1 MSSAA
6 KVGVFMLAILAVLG
20 YFVLK
25 IEDIN
30 VHRRGRG
37 TRDITAVFDDVAGL
51 DNKSPVRI
59 AGVRKGK
66 VKDIE
71 VMPNGKARVTMEI
84 DDDVPFH
91 SNATARVTNLGLL
104 GEKYIELNPGT
115 AAAPVVPNN
124 DQETMV
130 QSAPAPA
137 SIDDVTTQISSIATD
152 VKAVTASMRDV
163 LGGPSGERR
172 LDEIVTNVQ
181 AITAQTRELLAANRA
196 NVDATMANVRV
207 ISEQLRTDIPRL
219 ADSIDRVANQ
229 VGGTVGENRKDI
241 HQVVENMRDLSKELR
256 TTADNLNNITGQMRS
271 GEGTVGKLLYSNEA
285 HDKLTNALSAVES
298 GVNEL
303 RNTLGRAA
311 KMRLDL
317 GIQANYYA
325 GLKQTPVTQFV
336 GGNSRSEIMLRITP
350 DPDKNRFYNVVIAD
364 DPHGASQTR
373 TYEQTITD
381 PVTGHTTTTITD
393 TTKYDRTYL
402 LGAQVGWLL
411 DAFAV
416 RIGMIDSTGGAA
428 VDYQFNPRIRL
439 TGEAFDFGK
448 KRDPNPHLR
457 FHGEYVVR
465 RDTPKTPLIF
475 VSGGIDNPLNRNGR
489 AVTFGG
495 GIRWRDDDLKY
506 LLSSVPV
513 GR

>member
-6 KVGVFMLAILAVLG
+6 KVGVFMLVILAILG
-20 YFVLK
+20 YFILK

-37 TRDITAVFDDVAGL
+37 TREVVAVFDDVAGL

-84 DDDVPFH
+84 DNDVPIH
-91 SNATARVTNLGLL
+91 NNSSAKVTNLGLL

-115 AAAPVVPNN
+115 TTAPVLPEKNE
-124 DQETMV
+124 QTMI
-130 QSAPAPA
+130 QSAPSPA

-152 VKAVTASMRDV
+152 VKAVTESMKAV
-163 LGGPSGERR
+163 LGGPGGQRR
-172 LDEIVTNVQ
+172 LDEIVANIQ
-181 AITAQTRELLAANRA
+181 AITGQTRELIAANRA
-196 NVDATMANVRV
+196 NVDATMANVRI
-207 ISEQLRTDIPRL
+207 ISEQLRTQIPRL
-219 ADSIDRVANQ
+219 ADSIDHVAAE
-229 VGGTVGENRKDI
+229 VGGTVGENRKDV
-241 HQVVENMRDLSKELR
+241 HQAIENLRDLSKDLR
-256 TTADNLNNITGQMRS
+256 TTADNLNSITGQMKS

-303 RNTLGRAA
+303 RDTLGKAA

-317 GIQANYYA
+317 GIQGNYYA
-325 GLKQTPVTQFV
+325 GLEQTPVTQFV
-336 GGNSRSEIMLRITP
+336 GGSSRAEVMLRITP
-350 DPDKNRFYNVVIAD
+350 DPAKNRFYNITLAD
-364 DPHGASQTR
+364 DPKGAKQTR
-373 TYEQTITD
+373 TFEETVTDPATGQTSTKITD
-381 PVTGHTTTTITD
+381 V
-393 TTKYDRTYL
+393 TKYDRNYL
-402 LGAQVGWLL
+402 IGAQAGWVLNQ
-411 DAFAV
+411 FAV
-416 RIGMIDSTGGAA
+416 RIGLIDSTGGAG
-428 VDYQFNPRIRL
+428 VDYQFNDRIRI

-457 FHGEYVVR
+457 FQGEYVVR
-465 RDTPKTPLIF
+465 RETAKTPLIF
-475 VSGGIDNPLNRNGR
+475 VSGGLDNPLNNR
-489 AVTFGG
+489 AFTFGG

>member
-1 MSSAA
+1 ML
-6 KVGVFMLAILAVLG
+6 VILAILG
-20 YFVLK
+20 FFILK

-30 VHRRGRG
+30 VHRRGHG
-37 TRDITAVFDDVAGL
+37 TRDVVAVFDDVAGL

-91 SNATARVTNLGLL
+91 SNSTARVTNLGLL

-115 AAAPVVPNN
+115 SSAPVVPNTN
-124 DQETMV
+124 QETMV
-130 QSAPAPA
+130 SSAPSPA
-137 SIDDVTTQISSIATD
+137 SIDDVTTQISAIATD

-181 AITAQTRELLAANRA
+181 AITAQTRELIAANRA
-196 NVDATMANVRV
+196 NVDATMANVRI
-207 ISEQLRTDIPRL
+207 ISEELRTQIPRL
-219 ADSIDRVANQ
+219 ADSIDRVATE
-229 VGGTVGENRKDI
+229 VGGTVGENRKDV
-241 HQVVENMRDLSKELR
+241 HAVVENLRDLSKDLR
-256 TTADNLNNITGQMRS
+256 TTADNLNGITGQIRS
-271 GEGTVGKLLYSNEA
+271 GEGTVGKLVYSNEA
-285 HDKLTNALSAVES
+285 HDKLTNALTAVEG

-303 RNTLGRAA
+303 RNTLGRAGR
-311 KMRLDL
+311 MRLDL

-336 GGNSRSEIMLRITP
+336 GGNARSEVMLRITP
-350 DPDKNRFYNVVIAD
+350 DPEKNRFYNINIAD
-364 DPHGASQTR
+364 DPHGSAQTR

-381 PVTGHTTTTITD
+381 PNTGQTTTTITD

-402 LGAQVGWLL
+402 LGAQVGWVL
-411 DAFAV
+411 DQFAV

-457 FHGEYVVR
+457 LSGQYILRNE
-465 RDTPKTPLIF
+465 TAKTPQIF
-475 VSGGIDNPLNRNGR
+475 VSGGLDDPLNKNGR
-489 AVTFGG
+489 SVTFGG

-506 LLSSVPV
+506 LLSSVPI
-513 GR
+513 GK

>member
-1 MSSAA
+1 ML
-6 KVGVFMLAILAVLG
+6 VILAILG
-20 YFVLK
+20 FFILK

-30 VHRRGRG
+30 VHRRGHG
-37 TRDITAVFDDVAGL
+37 TRDVVAVFDDVAGL

-91 SNATARVTNLGLL
+91 SNSTARVTNLGLL

-115 AAAPVVPNN
+115 SSAPVVPNTN
-124 DQETMV
+124 QETMV
-130 QSAPAPA
+130 SSAPSPA
-137 SIDDVTTQISSIATD
+137 SIDDVTTQISAIATD

-172 LDEIVTNVQ
+172 LEEIVTNVQ
-181 AITAQTRELLAANRA
+181 AITAQTRELIAANRA
-196 NVDATMANVRV
+196 NVDATMANVRI
-207 ISEQLRTDIPRL
+207 ISEQLRTQIPRL
-219 ADSIDRVANQ
+219 ADSIDRVAAE
-229 VGGTVGENRKDI
+229 VGGTVGENRKDV
-241 HQVVENMRDLSKELR
+241 HAVVENLRDLSKDLR
-256 TTADNLNNITGQMRS
+256 TTADNLNGITGQIRS
-271 GEGTVGKLLYSNEA
+271 GEGTVGKLVYSSEA
-285 HDKLTNALSAVES
+285 HDKLTNALTAVEG

-303 RNTLGRAA
+303 RNTLGRAGR
-311 KMRLDL
+311 MRLDL
-317 GIQANYYA
+317 GIQSSYYA

-336 GGNSRSEIMLRITP
+336 GGKSRSEVMLRITP
-350 DPDKNRFYNVVIAD
+350 DPEKNRFYNVNIAD
-364 DPHGASQTR
+364 DPHGSAQTR

-381 PVTGHTTTTITD
+381 PATGQTTTTITD

-402 LGAQVGWLL
+402 LGAQVGWVL
-411 DAFAV
+411 DQFAV

-457 FHGEYVVR
+457 LSGQYIIRNE
-465 RDTPKTPLIF
+465 TAKTPQIF
-475 VSGGIDNPLNRNGR
+475 VSGGLDDPLNKNGR
-489 AVTFGG
+489 SVTFGG

-513 GR
+513 GK

>member
-6 KVGVFMLAILAVLG
+6 RVGVFMLVILAILG
-20 YFVLK
+20 FFVLK

-30 VHRRGRG
+30 VHRQGRG
-37 TRDITAVFDDVAGL
+37 TRVVTAVFDDVAGL

-115 AAAPVVPNN
+115 SAAPVVPNTN
-124 DQETMV
+124 QETMV

-172 LDEIVTNVQ
+172 LEEIVGNVQ
-181 AITAQTRELLAANRA
+181 AITAQTRELIAANRA
-196 NVDATMANVRV
+196 NVDAMMANVRV
-207 ISEQLRTDIPRL
+207 ISEQLRTQIPRL
-219 ADSIDRVANQ
+219 ADSIDRVATE
-229 VGGTVGENRKDI
+229 VGGTVGENRKDV
-241 HQVVENMRDLSKELR
+241 HQVVENLRDLSKDLR
-256 TTADNLNNITGQMRS
+256 TTADNLNNITGQVRS

-285 HDKLTNALSAVES
+285 HDKLTNALTSVES

-303 RNTLGRAA
+303 RNTLGKAA

-317 GIQANYYA
+317 GIQGNYYA

-336 GGNSRSEIMLRITP
+336 GGNSRSEVMLRITP
-350 DPDKNRFYNVVIAD
+350 DPEKNRFYNINIAD
-364 DPHGASQTR
+364 DPHGSAQTR
-373 TYEQTITD
+373 TYQQTITD
-381 PVTGHTTTTITD
+381 PATGQTTTTITD

-402 LGAQVGWLL
+402 LGAQVGWVLN
-411 DAFAV
+411 DFAV

-428 VDYQFNPRIRL
+428 LDYKLNPRISV

-457 FHGEYVVR
+457 FSGQYVVR
-465 RDTPKTPLIF
+465 HETPKTPLIF
-475 VSGGIDNPLNRNGR
+475 VSGGIDNPLNKNSR

>member
-1 MSSAA
+1 ML
-6 KVGVFMLAILAVLG
+6 VILAILG

-30 VHRRGRG
+30 VHRQGRG
-37 TRDITAVFDDVAGL
+37 TRDVTAVFDDVAGL

-71 VMPNGKARVTMEI
+71 VQPNGKARVTMEI
-84 DDDVPFH
+84 DDDVPIH

-115 AAAPVVPNN
+115 TNAPVVPNN
-124 DQETMV
+124 NQETMV

-137 SIDDVTTQISSIATD
+137 SIDDVTTQISAIATD
-152 VKAVTASMRDV
+152 VKAVTGSMRDV
-163 LGGPSGERR
+163 LGGPAGERR
-172 LDEIVTNVQ
+172 LEEIVANVQ
-181 AITAQTRELLAANRA
+181 AITAQTRELIAANRA

-207 ISEQLRTDIPRL
+207 ISEQLRTEIPHL
-219 ADSIDRVANQ
+219 ADSIDRVATEI
-229 VGGTVGENRKDI
+229 GGTVGENRKDV
-241 HQVVENMRDLSKELR
+241 HQVVENMRDLSKDLR

-285 HDKLTNALSAVES
+285 HDKLTAALTSVEG

-303 RNTLGRAA
+303 KNTLGRATR
-311 KMRLDL
+311 MRLDL

-336 GGNSRSEIMLRITP
+336 GGNSRSELMLRITP
-350 DPDKNRFYNVVIAD
+350 DPEKNHFYNIVVAD
-364 DPHGASQTR
+364 DPHGSAQTR

-381 PVTGHTTTTITD
+381 PNTGQTITTITD

-402 LGAQVGWLL
+402 LGAQAGWVL
-411 DAFAV
+411 DQFAV

-428 VDYQFNPRIRL
+428 IDYQFNPRIRL

-457 FHGEYVVR
+457 FSGQYVVR
-465 RDTPKTPLIF
+465 NETPKTPQIF
-475 VSGGIDNPLNRNGR
+475 VTGGLDNPLNKNGR
-489 AVTFGG
+489 AFTFGG

-506 LLSSVPV
+506 LLSSVPL
-513 GR
+513 GK

>member
-1 MSSAA
+1 ML
-6 KVGVFMLAILAVLG
+6 VILAILG

-30 VHRRGRG
+30 VHRQGRG
-37 TRDITAVFDDVAGL
+37 TREVTAVFDDVAGL

-84 DDDVPFH
+84 DDDVPIH
-91 SNATARVTNLGLL
+91 SNSTARVTNLGLL

-115 AAAPVVPNN
+115 AAAPVVPNTN
-124 DQETMV
+124 EQTMV

-163 LGGPSGERR
+163 LGGPAGERR
-172 LDEIVTNVQ
+172 LEEIVGNVQ
-181 AITAQTRELLAANRA
+181 AITAQTRELIAANRA
-196 NVDATMANVRV
+196 NVDATMANVRI
-207 ISEQLRTDIPRL
+207 ISEDLKTQIPRL
-219 ADSIDRVANQ
+219 ADSIDRVATQ
-229 VGGTVGENRKDI
+229 IGGTVGENRKDI
-241 HQVVENMRDLSKELR
+241 HEVVENMRDLSHELR
-256 TTADNLNNITGQMRS
+256 TTADNLNNITGQVRS

-285 HDKLTNALSAVES
+285 HDKLTNALTAVES

-325 GLKQTPVTQFV
+325 GVKQTPVTEFV
-336 GGNSRSEIMLRITP
+336 GGNSRAEVMLRITP
-350 DPDKNRFYNVVIAD
+350 DPEKNRFYNINIAD
-364 DPHGASQTR
+364 DPRGSVQTR
-373 TYEQTITD
+373 TYEQTVTD
-381 PVTGHTTTTITD
+381 PATGHTVTTITD
-393 TTKYDRTYL
+393 TSKYDRTFL
-402 LGAQVGWLL
+402 LGAQAGWVLNQ
-411 DAFAV
+411 FAV

-428 VDYQFNPRIRL
+428 IDYKVNPRISV

-448 KRDPNPHLR
+448 KREPNPHLR
-457 FHGEYVVR
+457 FSGQYTVR
-465 RDTPKTPLIF
+465 NETAKTPLIF
-475 VSGGIDNPLNRNGR
+475 VSGGIDDPLNKNGR
-489 AVTFGG
+489 AFTFGG

-506 LLSSVPV
+506 LLSSIPV
-513 GR
+513 GK